1 MRSFSPWPDPP
12 IIKPPNA
19 SVEWEPHAHSGRSRM
34 SRKPNTP
41 RYRGGRGSSH
51 PGGRGLGRGGGNR
64 PGGIR

>member
-1 MRSFSPWPDPP
+1 
-12 IIKPPNA
+12 
-19 SVEWEPHAHSGRSRM
+19 M

-64 PGGIR
+64 FSPIVAVPIAALILALVRVFT